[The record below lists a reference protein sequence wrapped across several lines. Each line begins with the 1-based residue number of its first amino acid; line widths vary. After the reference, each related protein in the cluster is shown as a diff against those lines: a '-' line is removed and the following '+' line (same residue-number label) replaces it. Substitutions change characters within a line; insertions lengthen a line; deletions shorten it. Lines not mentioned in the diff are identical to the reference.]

1 MEQFS
6 PLINLDMTWNSSL
19 ITRIELRQDRN
30 VSMSFANNQVTEI
43 QGKEY
48 IIGLG
53 YRISNLKLP
62 IKIGKIE
69 RSSDLDLRADLSIR
83 DNRTIIRRIVENRN
97 ELTAGQRIFS
107 VKFTADYRFSNKLNL
122 RLFYDRVANTPLI
135 SSTFPTANTNAG
147 ISLRFTLSQ

>member
-1 MEQFS
+1 
-6 PLINLDMTWNSSL
+6 MTWNSSL
-19 ITRIELRQDRN
+19 LTRLELRQDRN
-30 VSMSFANNQVTEI
+30 VSLSFANNQVTEI
-43 QGKEY
+43 KGKEY

-62 IKIGKIE
+62 FKVGKIE
-69 RSSDLDLRADLSIR
+69 RASDLDLRADLSIR
-83 DNRTIIRRIVENRN
+83 DNRTVIRRIVENRN

-107 VKFTADYRFSNKLNL
+107 IKFTADYKFSNKLNL
-122 RLFYDRVANTPLI
+122 RVFYDRIANTPLI

>member
-6 PLINLDMTWNSSL
+6 PLINVDMTWNNRL
-19 ITRIELRQDRN
+19 ITRVEMRQDRN
-30 VSMSFANNQVTEI
+30 VSLSFANNQITEVK
-43 QGKEY
+43 GKEY
-48 IIGLG
+48 IIGAG
-53 YRISNLKLP
+53 YTLTNLKLP
-62 IKIGKIE
+62 FKVGKVE
-69 RSSDLDLRADLSIR
+69 RSSNLDLRADISLR

-107 VKFTADYRFSNKLNL
+107 IKFTADYRFSNKLNL